1 MEKKLELLERE
12 NFDLKMRIFYMNNN
26 LIWLRQR
33 AASGEDAADIVVDN
47 NQLNDAYSAAL
58 RRINELE
65 SELSELR
72 VKRNNNTV
80 QSLVSTS
87 FQLEENLKTE
97 RQATQAIAE
106 HDTVLIHGLE
116 KELKSL
122 RSRHESDLI
131 ILSECS
137 QKEIELKRMIQNKDK
152 EILKL
157 NEQIRDLQQKIKL
170 MEESNKSALVAT
182 TQRLLQGVENSYH
195 TSNSPLG
202 TI

>member
-1 MEKKLELLERE
+1 M
-12 NFDLKMRIFYMNNN
+12 
-26 LIWLRQR
+26 
-33 AASGEDAADIVVDN
+33 
-47 NQLNDAYSAAL
+47 
-58 RRINELE
+58 
-65 SELSELR
+65 
-72 VKRNNNTV
+72 
-80 QSLVSTS
+80 STS